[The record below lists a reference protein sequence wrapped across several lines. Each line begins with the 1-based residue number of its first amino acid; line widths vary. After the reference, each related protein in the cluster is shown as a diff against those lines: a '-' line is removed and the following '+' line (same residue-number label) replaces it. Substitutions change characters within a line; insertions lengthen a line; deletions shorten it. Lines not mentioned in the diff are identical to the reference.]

1 MYTITKKI
9 SGLPSLWSKILKQS
23 IWSLMTSGKGNKNE
37 IGNSVITTINKS
49 EPERTRGVN

>member
-49 EPERTRGVN
+49 EPERTRGAN

>member
-1 MYTITKKI
+1 MYTITKKT

-37 IGNSVITTINKS
+37 IGNLVIITINKS